1 MKRFIPILLVLVALS
16 CCLTLSARS
25 YLGGSFSFAGNWN
38 KDQGGNLVN
47 SLSLSLHG
55 SSTYYAETSNWFNS
69 FSFGFSGKTDNVV
82 DPLSTVSIGFL
93 YRF

>member
-16 CCLTLSARS
+16 CCRTLSARS

-38 KDQGGNLVN
+38 KD
-47 SLSLSLHG
+47 
-55 SSTYYAETSNWFNS
+55 NS